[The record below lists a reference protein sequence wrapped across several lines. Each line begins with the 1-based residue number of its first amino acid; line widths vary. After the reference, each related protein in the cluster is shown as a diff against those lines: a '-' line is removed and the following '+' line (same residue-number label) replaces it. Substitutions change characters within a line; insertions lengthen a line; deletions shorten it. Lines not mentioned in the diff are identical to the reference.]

1 MSILSADTFLLPP
14 GQLADAAAAV
24 PQSSSGRS
32 SAWHRRGWWS
42 RFGQRDE
49 RLALRE
55 LADDPHLLSDLGL
68 SREQALREAAKPF
81 WR

>member
-1 MSILSADTFLLPP
+1 MSILSADALSFPSRRP
-14 GQLADAAAAV
+14 ADAAAAV

-32 SAWHRRGWWS
+32 SAWQRHGWWS

-49 RLALRE
+49 RRALRDI
-55 LADDPHLLSDLGL
+55 ADDPHLLEDLGL